1 MVKIREITEPT
12 LTIEYAPGSHISGAV
27 HDASRLARQE
37 RKTVLFQFNT
47 IALRV
52 GPEDDPADIC
62 ARFRASMQAEA
73 QAYRASHAYQTQQRD
88 AADAT
93 ARQQAFLTGA
103 LRMAPRAPTMRDT
116 GAWDAYRQA
125 NTDEYGSAILRYAD
139 AWARLM
145 EGHIDHGAT
154 IADCAEESSIVADT
168 D

>member
-116 GAWDAYRQA
+116 GAWDAYRQGE
-125 NTDEYGSAILRYAD
+125 TGE
-139 AWARLM
+139 ARSGNIRQDRAL
-145 EGHIDHGAT
+145 GRPLGGPHPP
-154 IADCAEESSIVADT
+154 
-168 D
+168 